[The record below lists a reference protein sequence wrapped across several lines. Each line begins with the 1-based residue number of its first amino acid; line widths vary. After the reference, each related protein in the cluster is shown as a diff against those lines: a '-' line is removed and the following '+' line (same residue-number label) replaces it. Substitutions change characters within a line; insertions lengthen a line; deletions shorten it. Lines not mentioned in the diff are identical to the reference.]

1 MITGKPMKKLIFIC
15 IYIIINSLL
24 FINITTIT
32 STNIINAYQSQ
43 TKAQIPTVL
52 FMTDFG
58 ENDDSVAIC
67 KGVMLK
73 IEPRLRIIDI
83 SHQVTPYSILDGAR
97 FLAGTTAYYPSKTV
111 FVTVIDPG
119 VGSTRKAIVAKSKR
133 GQYFVLPNNGLIT
146 LVQDQDGLE
155 AVREITNT
163 NLMIGQTLSSTFHGR
178 DIFSPVAAH
187 LAHGIDW
194 TRVGPIIPIS
204 EVVKLNV
211 TAAKIDDKV
220 LTGEIIALDGQYGN
234 LITNIDEQDFAK
246 LGYKIGDK
254 VNIKIA
260 DQNISLSFVKTFSDV
275 PINAP
280 LLYIDSRGHLAMA
293 INQNNFAQTYKVQ
306 PPTRLSI
313 QFQNK

>member
-293 INQNNFAQTYKVQ
+293 INQNNFAQIYKVQ

>member
-1 MITGKPMKKLIFIC
+1 MLIFI
-15 IYIIINSLL
+15 YLIINCLIA
-24 FINITTIT
+24 INLPSAITTSNVIA
-32 STNIINAYQSQ
+32 AYQPQ
-43 TKAQIPTVL
+43 TKKQPPTVL

-97 FLAGTTAYYPSKTV
+97 FLAGTTRYYPSKTV

-163 NLMIGQTLSSTFHGR
+163 KLMIGQTLSSTFHGR

-187 LAHGIDW
+187 LANGIDW
-194 TRVGPIIPIS
+194 TMVGPLVSLS
-204 EVVKLNV
+204 EVIKLNISAVKLDE
-211 TAAKIDDKV
+211 KG

-275 PINAP
+275 PIDAP

-306 PPTRLSI
+306 LPSRINLQYHS
-313 QFQNK
+313 K

>member
-1 MITGKPMKKLIFIC
+1 MKKLTLIFI
-15 IYIIINSLL
+15 YLIINCLIT
-24 FINITTIT
+24 INLPSVITTSNVIE
-32 STNIINAYQSQ
+32 AYQSQ
-43 TKAQIPTVL
+43 TKKQTPTVL

-58 ENDDSVAIC
+58 QNDDSVAIC

-97 FLAGTTAYYPSKTV
+97 FLAGTTRYYPSKTV
-111 FVTVIDPG
+111 FVSVIDPG

-163 NLMIGQTLSSTFHGR
+163 KLMIGQKLSSTFHGR

-194 TRVGPIIPIS
+194 STVGPLVSLS
-204 EVVKLNV
+204 EVIKLNIN
-211 TAAKIDDKV
+211 AAKLDEKG

-275 PINAP
+275 PIDAP

-293 INQNNFAQTYKVQ
+293 INQNNFAQIYKVQ
-306 PPTRLSI
+306 LPSRINLNYHS
-313 QFQNK
+313 K